1 MMLVVVAY
9 DVSTESE
16 EGVKRLRRVAKVCEN
31 KGQRVQNSVF
41 ECLVDA
47 AQWVRLRA
55 DLVAEINVVE
65 DSLRFY
71 FLGDNWKRRV
81 EHVGTKLAYD
91 PQGPLIFVSARTGSG
106 HETAGGFAE
115 RLKASINRRLE

>member
-16 EGVKRLRRVAKVCEN
+16 AGRKRLRRVARVCEN
-31 KGQRVQNSVF
+31 VGQRVQNSVF

-47 AQWVRLRA
+47 AGWVRVRGRLIREISEA
-55 DLVAEINVVE
+55 D

-71 FLGDNWKRRV
+71 FLGDNWTRRI
-81 EHVGTKLAYD
+81 EHVGAKPSYD
-91 PQGPLIFVSARTGSG
+91 PQGPLIA
-106 HETAGGFAE
+106 
-115 RLKASINRRLE
+115 

>member
-16 EGVKRLRRVAKVCEN
+16 EGRRRLRRVAKVCEDC
-31 KGQRVQNSVF
+31 GQRVQNSVF
-41 ECLVDA
+41 ECLVDMA
-47 AQWVRLRA
+47 KWVRVRA
-55 DLVAEINVVE
+55 DLIREIKAAD

-81 EHVGTKLAYD
+81 EHVGAKPSYD
-91 PQGPLIFVSARTGSG
+91 PQGPLVV
-106 HETAGGFAE
+106 
-115 RLKASINRRLE
+115 